1 MLVIPGYIIG
11 LSCLFIVT
19 YRTMIAFFSD
29 SKSVII
35 HVNRFGEQYLDIIS
49 LVVIWSICL
58 GGLLAL
64 FWTSRKE
71 KTTKKPINN
80 YNERPTVDPDYYFL
94 DISHYIDKEIDK
106 KEISGVLVKPSE
118 NFNQN
123 LKFDK

>member
-1 MLVIPGYIIG
+1 MLVIPGYIVG

-49 LVVIWSICL
+49 LVVIWIICL

-64 FWTSRKE
+64 FLTSRKE
-71 KTTKKPINN
+71 KTSKKPVNN
-80 YNERPTVDPDYYFL
+80 FKERPTHNPDYYFL
-94 DISHYIDKEIDK
+94 DISHYIGEEIDK

-123 LKFDK
+123 LKFDE